1 MSDCVFVVE
10 DDELI
15 RQSLIEVL
23 GDNGY
28 EAVGAADGREALEKL
43 SALDKQPCLIV
54 LDLMMPNMDG
64 REFRKVQLQD
74 PKLKQI
80 PVIVISAFRD
90 LDEITKELA
99 PVVAFKKPIRLTEFL
114 TVVQTHCPGTHAAEE
129 V

>member
-1 MSDCVFVVE
+1 VSDRVFVVE

-15 RQSLIEVL
+15 RESLIEVL

-28 EAVGAADGREALEKL
+28 EAIGAADGREALQKL
-43 SALDKQPCLIV
+43 STLDELPCLIV

-74 PKLKQI
+74 PKLKEV

-99 PVVAFKKPIRLTEFL
+99 PVVAFKKPIKLAEFL
-114 TVVQTHCPGTHAAEE
+114 TVVQTYCPHAA
-129 V
+129 